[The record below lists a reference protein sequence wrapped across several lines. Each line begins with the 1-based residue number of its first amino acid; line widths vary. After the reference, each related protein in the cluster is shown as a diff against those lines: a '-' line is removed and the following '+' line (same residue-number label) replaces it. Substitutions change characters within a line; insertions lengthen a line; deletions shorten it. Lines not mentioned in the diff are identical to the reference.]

1 MRLWLNRWLTI
12 CTRAFEIFAHFCTTK
27 SFQVVRNN
35 TCAKVQLASR
45 GKSPWSVP
53 LIGDRSSPILLFD
66 QTTWTVTFTAAIL
79 YIFIRSTPLIFRPN
93 ELPPLVSWTRF
104 VSNKCIDQSRF
115 RTNSSYINFNFILQ
129 INHCRVPS
137 VNLIDSKWSNFYVT
151 GETKHWT
158 T

>member
-53 LIGDRSSPILLFD
+53 LIGRAPSFYLIKQLGPSLLPRPFCIFSYGPLHLFLD
-66 QTTWTVTFTAAIL
+66 QMNYHHSF
-79 YIFIRSTPLIFRPN
+79 RQPTP
-93 ELPPLVSWTRF
+93 

>member
-79 YIFIRSTPLIFRPN
+79 YIFIRSTPLFLDQMNYHHSFRQPT
-93 ELPPLVSWTRF
+93 P

-115 RTNSSYINFNFILQ
+115 WTNSSYINFNFILQ